1 MARSNIHVGLEIGS
15 TKTVMVV
22 AEIKPDESAKI
33 LGMGE
38 TRTAGVRKGEIA
50 DYKQVRACVKSALLE
65 AEDVSDVVIKSVFL
79 AVTGAHIKGVNNTGT
94 FRLPEDEQEVDRH
107 HLEEVKEI
115 ARDIAIPS
123 EHVYLH
129 HLARHF
135 TLDGHCLL
143 YTSPSPRD
151 RSLSRMPSSA

>member
-79 AVTGAHIKGVNNTGT
+79 QSLVPISKASITRGLSVFPKMSRKSIDTTLRRLRKLPAILRFLASTSTFTILPGT
-94 FRLPEDEQEVDRH
+94 
-107 HLEEVKEI
+107 
-115 ARDIAIPS
+115 
-123 EHVYLH
+123 
-129 HLARHF
+129 
-135 TLDGHCLL
+135 LL
-143 YTSPSPRD
+143 
-151 RSLSRMPSSA
+151 

>member
-1 MARSNIHVGLEIGS
+1 MSLSRVF
-15 TKTVMVV
+15 
-22 AEIKPDESAKI
+22 
-33 LGMGE
+33 
-38 TRTAGVRKGEIA
+38 
-50 DYKQVRACVKSALLE
+50 
-65 AEDVSDVVIKSVFL
+65 FL

-94 FRLPEDEQEVDRH
+94 FRIPDDEQEVDRH

-135 TLDGHCLL
+135 TLDGQAHATVPFGLL
-143 YTSPSPRD
+143 GRKLEADYHIVHGGKDPYPEQY
-151 RSLSRMPSSA
+151 